1 MVTPSFWL
9 SYKFILF
16 LNSFILKKDQR
27 KSLKCFTYSV
37 SITSTHIYIMIWCT
51 RNLTIVS
58 EFWNEI
64 IPEFTYLFLEEDVD
78 KEEVYKMGSVLGEGD
93 GLKVMLER

>member
-1 MVTPSFWL
+1 
-9 SYKFILF
+9 
-16 LNSFILKKDQR
+16 
-27 KSLKCFTYSV
+27 
-37 SITSTHIYIMIWCT
+37 MIWCT
-51 RNLTIVS
+51 RNLTNVS

>member
-1 MVTPSFWL
+1 
-9 SYKFILF
+9 
-16 LNSFILKKDQR
+16 
-27 KSLKCFTYSV
+27 
-37 SITSTHIYIMIWCT
+37 MIWCT
-51 RNLTIVS
+51 RNLTNVS

-93 GLKVMLER
+93 GYQLPYNHDHDGPLKLKYT